1 MAKDSIGD
9 TVTTLA
15 VGEET
20 TVRPSETVTSLSVG
34 EEDPPPTEPKPKP
47 ASKTATIP
55 GDNPLGA
62 W

>member
-15 VGEET
+15 VGEESG
-20 TVRPSETVTSLSVG
+20 VKPGTVTSLAIG
-34 EEDPPPTEPKPKP
+34 EEDPPPPEPKP